1 MADSVRKQSQQIQK
15 MAEYWPMI
23 HALMGGTKAM
33 RAAGKMYLPQWP
45 NEQDDDY
52 KTRLSVATLFPA
64 FEKTVSVLCSKPFSR
79 PVTCSDMDADIEK
92 MLDDVDLQG
101 SSLSV
106 FAHDVMC
113 DAMAYGISGILVDY
127 PSVDGAKTVAEEKT
141 LGLRPYM
148 AKIRARSILGYSSER
163 INGVEVI
170 TMLRYVEHATE
181 SDPADEFTEKVIEQV
196 RVIEPTRWRVF
207 RKAKTDNTLQEEWRE
222 FDSGVNTLGIVPFIP
237 VYGYRTGF
245 MRAKPPLRD
254 LAFLNVEHWQSKS
267 DQQTILHVARV
278 PILFGKCLG
287 DGPITVGASSAVI
300 ADSEDADL
308 KFVEHTGQ
316 AIKAGRD
323 ELLDLED
330 RMRQIGAEL
339 LVVKPGRMTVAQN
352 RAEDEPGTCALQRI
366 VQSLEVSINNA
377 IALMY
382 KWKKKEPKGSV
393 NIFNEFGVSSM
404 AEATAQLLLDMNIA
418 GKLSDSTLF
427 REIKRRGIIG
437 DDANWDKEVELIKKQ
452 PPPPE
457 NSKTQMNA

>member
-1 MADSVRKQSQQIQK
+1 MGDSVRKQSHQIEE

-33 RAAGKMYLPQWP
+33 REAGKAYLPQWP
-45 NEQDDDY
+45 NELDNDY

-64 FEKTVSVLCSKPFSR
+64 FERTISVLCSKPFSR
-79 PVTCSDMDADIEK
+79 PVTWNDIDEDIEA
-92 MLDDVDLQG
+92 MLEDVDLQG

-127 PSVDGAKTVAEEKT
+127 PSVTGTRTVAEEKK
-141 LGLRPYM
+141 LNLRPYM
-148 AKIRARSILGYSSER
+148 AKIRARSILGFSSKR
-163 INGVEVI
+163 VNGVELI

-181 SDPADEFTEKVIEQV
+181 ADPSDEFTEKVIEQV
-196 RVIEPTRWRVF
+196 RVVEETRWRVF
-207 RKAKTDNTLQEEWRE
+207 RKKRDPNTNQETWEMYSE
-222 FDSGVNTLGIVPFIP
+222 GVNTLGIVPFVP

-254 LAFLNVEHWQSKS
+254 LAFMNVEHWQSKS

-278 PILFGKCLG
+278 PILFGKSLG

-300 ADSEDADL
+300 ADSKDADL
-308 KFVEHTGQ
+308 KFVEHTGA
-316 AIKAGRD
+316 AIKAGSE

-330 RMRQIGAEL
+330 RMRQVGAEL

-366 VQSLEVSINNA
+366 VQALENSINQA
-377 IALMY
+377 LGLMY
-382 KWKKKEPKGSV
+382 KWKKKEPKGAV

-404 AEATAQLLLDMNIA
+404 TDATAQLLLDMNIA
-418 GKLSDSTLF
+418 GKLSDETLF

-437 DDANWDKEVELIKKQ
+437 DDAEWATEQESIKKQ
-452 PPPPE
+452 PPPPPKS
-457 NSKTQMNA
+457 NTLITA